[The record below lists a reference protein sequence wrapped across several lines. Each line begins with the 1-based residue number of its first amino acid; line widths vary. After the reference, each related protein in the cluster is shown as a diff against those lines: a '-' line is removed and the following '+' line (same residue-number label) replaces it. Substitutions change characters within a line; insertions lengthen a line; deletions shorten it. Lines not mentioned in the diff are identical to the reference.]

1 MYGATIPEDEDAEV
15 MVSKQPSNQAPAR
28 RGFGLFGLVVA
39 VCVGVIIGA
48 SGTMLLTG
56 GPEAPSPSRAAM
68 ELDAESH
75 CGSEVVSCCKKAD
88 HALAMC
94 ARLPCFPGTCNM
106 DKNIC

>member
-1 MYGATIPEDEDAEV
+1 MYGAAIPEA
-15 MVSKQPSNQAPAR
+15 MVSKQPKNQAPAR
-28 RGFGLFGLVVA
+28 RGYGLVGLVVA
-39 VCVGVIIGA
+39 LCVGVMIGA
-48 SGTMLLTG
+48 LGTIGLMAG

-68 ELDAESH
+68 ELDAQSH
-75 CGSEVVSCCKKAD
+75 GCSEVVSCCKKAD